1 MVNEVFPL
9 CWIVVLWKCIN
20 SKKPASHPIRL
31 GGDNVCGCV
40 LIHSLILDLN
50 FILHAFNY
58 AHCVYIVS
66 IGHFIEDYFFFARI
80 SWTLNRC
87 STLDFILLINYVKFI
102 IPYNLFVWLFFIC
115 VCAKD
120 VLFELSSVYALA
132 RSTYCP
138 LLV

>member
-66 IGHFIEDYFFFARI
+66 IGHLIEDYFFFARI
-80 SWTLNRC
+80 SWTLIDAQLWISFYWSIMLNSLFLRTC
-87 STLDFILLINYVKFI
+87 LFGCFLL
-102 IPYNLFVWLFFIC
+102 C
-115 VCAKD
+115 VCVQKMFYSNCQVCMRLHV
-120 VLFELSSVYALA
+120 VLIVP
-132 RSTYCP
+132 C
-138 LLV
+138 